1 MWMNFESIV
10 PYLWMFRDGLLVTIQ
25 LTVVSAIFG
34 FLIAVVLVWMSLSRF
49 RILHVISSVYITVV
63 RALPMLL
70 QLFIVYFAVPQI
82 LGPMLNLDSMTA
94 AIIALSFNGAAYY
107 AEVIRGGI
115 LSVDSGQK
123 EAAKAL
129 GVSRGQTL
137 LFIICPQ
144 AGKKIL
150 PSMLSEFVLLF
161 KETALVAQIG
171 VADLFYVSGTVSK
184 NTYSAFES
192 YILVALIYYV
202 IVMLMTYATSRL
214 ERRLR
219 VSD

>member
-1 MWMNFESIV
+1 MNFENIV
-10 PYLWMFRDGLLVTIQ
+10 PYLWMFRDGLLVTLQ
-25 LTVVSAIFG
+25 LTVISAVLG
-34 FLIAVVLVWMSLSRF
+34 FLIAAVLVWMSLSRF
-49 RILHVISSVYITVV
+49 RVLHAIASVYITVV

-82 LGPMLNLDSMTA
+82 FGRMLNMDSMTA
-94 AIIALSFNGAAYY
+94 AVIALSFNGAAYY
-107 AEVIRGGI
+107 AEVMRGGI

-129 GVSRGQTL
+129 GVSRGQTMAYIV
-137 LFIICPQ
+137 FPQ

-184 NTYSAFES
+184 NTYSTFEA
-192 YILVALIYYV
+192 YILVAIIYYA
-202 IVMLMTYATSRL
+202 IVMLMTFASSRL
-214 ERRLR
+214 EQRLR
-219 VSD
+219 LSD

>member
-1 MWMNFESIV
+1 MNFENIV
-10 PYLWMFRDGLLVTIQ
+10 PYLWMFRDGLLVTLQ
-25 LTVVSAIFG
+25 LTVISAVLG
-34 FLIAVVLVWMSLSRF
+34 FLIAAVLVWMSLSRF
-49 RILHVISSVYITVV
+49 RVLHAIASVYITVV

-82 LGPMLNLDSMTA
+82 FGRMLNMDSMTA
-94 AIIALSFNGAAYY
+94 AVIALSFNGAAYY
-107 AEVIRGGI
+107 AEVMRGGI

-129 GVSRGQTL
+129 GVSRGQTMAYIV
-137 LFIICPQ
+137 FPQ

-184 NTYSAFES
+184 NTYSTFEA
-192 YILVALIYYV
+192 YILVAIIYYV
-202 IVMLMTYATSRL
+202 IVMLMTFASSRL
-214 ERRLR
+214 EQRLR
-219 VSD
+219 LSD